1 MTAGDVR
8 GDGDGAVL
16 YLDGGGGYMVNLKFH
31 RTVHK
36 HTLILSY
43 ANFKNKTKKINHE
56 SLCLSVRPV

>member
-1 MTAGDVR
+1 MR

-56 SLCLSVRPV
+56 SLCL